1 MRQVFEFDPPERFV
15 VGTVGEPGQRTFFLQ
30 ARGSGRITTV
40 ALEKEQVT
48 VLAERLDDLLDEVLR
63 RTAGDP
69 AVPAVV
75 PTDLDDRDP
84 LEQPIDE
91 EFRVGDLTL
100 GWDVEANRVVIEAFE
115 MGDDDEEEA
124 EPEPEVAADDEPD
137 DERRILVV
145 RMSGGMARAF
155 AQRALAVVAA
165 GRPPCPLCGLPL
177 DPEGHICPR
186 QNGYRR
192 RG

>member
-15 VGTVGEPGQRTFFLQ
+15 VGTVGEPGQRTFFMQ
-30 ARGSGRITTV
+30 ARGSGRLTTV
-40 ALEKEQVT
+40 GLEKEQVT
-48 VLAERLDDLLDEVLR
+48 VLAERLNSLLDEVLR

-69 AVPAVV
+69 AVPAAV
-75 PTDLDDRDP
+75 PSDLDDRDP

-91 EFRVGDLTL
+91 EFRVGNLTL
-100 GWDVEANRVVIEAFE
+100 GWDVEANRVVVEAFE
-115 MGDDDEEEA
+115 LGDDDAEEA
-124 EPEPEVAADDEPD
+124 DAEPEVADDDPD
-137 DERRILVV
+137 DDRRILVV

-155 AQRALAVVAA
+155 AQRALAVVSA
-165 GRPPCPLCGLPL
+165 GRPPCPLCGQPL
-177 DPEGHICPR
+177 DPAGHICPR

>member
-15 VGTVGEPGQRTFFLQ
+15 VGTVGEPGQRTFFMQ
-30 ARGSGRITTV
+30 ARGSGRLTTV

-48 VLAERLDDLLDEVLR
+48 VLADRLNALLDEVLR
-63 RTAGDP
+63 RTAGEA
-69 AVPAVV
+69 AVPAAV

-91 EFRVGDLTL
+91 EFRVGNLTL
-100 GWDVEANRVVIEAFE
+100 GWDVDADRVVVEAFE
-115 MGDDDEEEA
+115 LGEDDTDEA
-124 EPEPEVAADDEPD
+124 AGEPEVADDDPD

-165 GRPPCPLCGLPL
+165 GRPPCPLCGQPL
-177 DPEGHICPR
+177 DPAGHICPR

>member
-1 MRQVFEFDPPERFV
+1 VRQVFEFDPPERFV

-30 ARGSGRITTV
+30 ARGSGQLTTV
-40 ALEKEQVT
+40 ALEKQQVA
-48 VLAERLDDLLDEVLR
+48 VLAERLNALLDEVLR
-63 RTAGDP
+63 RTAGDA
-69 AVPAVV
+69 AVPAAV
-75 PTDLDDRDP
+75 PEELDDRDP

-91 EFRVGDLTL
+91 EFRVGTLTL
-100 GWDVEANRVVIEAFE
+100 GWDGEAGRVVVEAFE
-115 MGDDDEEEA
+115 IAEEDTDETAE
-124 EPEPEVAADDEPD
+124 EPEAPAADDPD
-137 DERRILVV
+137 DERRMLVV

-155 AQRALAVVAA
+155 AHRALAVVAA
-165 GRPPCPLCGLPL
+165 GRPPCPLCGQPL

>member
-15 VGTVGEPGQRTFFLQ
+15 VGTVGEPGQRTFFMQ
-30 ARGSGRITTV
+30 ARGSGRLTTV

-48 VLAERLDDLLDEVLR
+48 VLADRLNALLDEVLR
-63 RTAGDP
+63 RTAGDA
-69 AVPAVV
+69 AVPAAV

-91 EFRVGDLTL
+91 EFRVGNLTL
-100 GWDVEANRVVIEAFE
+100 GWDVDADRVVVEAFE
-115 MGDDDEEEA
+115 LGEDDTDEA
-124 EPEPEVAADDEPD
+124 AGEPEVADDDPD

-165 GRPPCPLCGLPL
+165 GRPPCPLCGQPL
-177 DPEGHICPR
+177 DPAGHICPR

>member
-15 VGTVGEPGQRTFFLQ
+15 VGTVGEPGQRTFFMQ
-30 ARGSGRITTV
+30 ARGSGRLTTV
-40 ALEKEQVT
+40 GLEKEQVS
-48 VLAERLDDLLDEVLR
+48 VLAERLNALLDEVLR

-69 AVPAVV
+69 AVPAAV

-91 EFRVGDLTL
+91 EFRVGTLTL
-100 GWDVEANRVVIEAFE
+100 GWDVEANRVVVEAFE
-115 MGDDDEEEA
+115 LAEDDADEAEAAA
-124 EPEPEVAADDEPD
+124 EPEAADEPD
-137 DERRILVV
+137 DDRRILVV

-165 GRPPCPLCGLPL
+165 GRPPCPLCGQPL
-177 DPEGHICPR
+177 DPAGHICPR